1 MREIYSWQTTSQEYL
16 QYLEQLIAEAQA
28 TRDLVSRI
36 NHLPLPVAELDR
48 LNAQRKQEA
57 AVALAYYGVRDR
69 LFTLITAQ
77 PSSQEESSA
86 SHGQG
91 SSPLEAC

>member
-1 MREIYSWQTTSQEYL
+1 MREPYSWKATSQEYL
-16 QYLEQLIAEAQA
+16 EYLERLIEEAKA

-36 NHLPLPVAELDR
+36 NHLPLPVAELEK

-69 LFTLITAQ
+69 LFQIITAQ
-77 PSSQEESSA
+77 PA
-86 SHGQG
+86 SNGQTPVPPR
-91 SSPLEAC
+91 SENSPVGAY

>member
-1 MREIYSWQTTSQEYL
+1 MREQHSWQTTSQEYL
-16 QYLEQLIAEAQA
+16 EYLDRLIEEAKA

-36 NHLPLPVAELDR
+36 RHLPLSVADLDR

-69 LFTLITAQ
+69 LFQIITA
-77 PSSQEESSA
+77 PSSSNAESTVSYR
-86 SHGQG
+86 QDTW
-91 SSPLEAC
+91 PVEAY